1 MTRSSAECNDTTVT
15 ALVHKYIPQ
24 AILLSSAGGELA
36 FQLPLSNKGA
46 FAQLFQELEQKKQEL
61 HIGGYGVS
69 MTTLE
74 EVFLR
79 LASDSVT
86 PDVSVL
92 SEKAVDGANES
103 AQMVNEPLAVNHMEN
118 GNGVAGHNKHDVVI
132 PVSSRRSMGR
142 SVQSGFLRAYWQML
156 LKRVL
161 IARRDWKVIVFFFFI
176 HLQVLKYRSSRRNV
190 YAAIFERAFLCL
202 LAFSSASIL

>member
-92 SEKAVDGANES
+92 
-103 AQMVNEPLAVNHMEN
+103 
-118 GNGVAGHNKHDVVI
+118 
-132 PVSSRRSMGR
+132 RR
-142 SVQSGFLRAYWQML
+142 L
-156 LKRVL
+156 LTVRTSQP
-161 IARRDWKVIVFFFFI
+161 RW
-176 HLQVLKYRSSRRNV
+176 
-190 YAAIFERAFLCL
+190 
-202 LAFSSASIL
+202 